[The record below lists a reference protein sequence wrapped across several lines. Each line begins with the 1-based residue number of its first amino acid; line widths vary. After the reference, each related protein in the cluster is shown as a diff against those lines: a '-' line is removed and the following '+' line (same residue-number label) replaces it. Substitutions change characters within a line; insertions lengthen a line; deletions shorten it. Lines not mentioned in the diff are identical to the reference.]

1 MLSVVEKFEIKSY
14 AMSFLLAQEDICA
27 LDIDREA
34 GSGACDSNK
43 RFTICA
49 DCVYELFC
57 KSQGT

>member
-49 DCVYELFC
+49 DCVYA
-57 KSQGT
+57 